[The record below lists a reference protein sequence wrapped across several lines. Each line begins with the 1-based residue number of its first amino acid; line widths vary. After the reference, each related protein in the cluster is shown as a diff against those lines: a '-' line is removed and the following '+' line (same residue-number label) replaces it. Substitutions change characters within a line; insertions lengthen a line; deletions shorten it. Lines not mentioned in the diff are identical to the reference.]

1 MSIIFNEKNHT
12 YINEETNKNL
22 ISVTQLLEKH
32 GISPS
37 YENMKSNEK
46 LSKVLKSKADIGK
59 LIHSEIEE
67 YVNIFPI

>member
-37 YENMKSNEK
+37 YENMKNNER
-46 LSKVLKSKADIGK
+46 LS
-59 LIHSEIEE
+59 
-67 YVNIFPI
+67 